1 MCKLCVPIHLVKK
14 NWIST
19 TSIKSHVES
28 QGHLRAVERQ
38 KYEEGLREQLALE
51 QQSDENERSRRTQQ
65 NQRLNNLRNVNI
77 TRPSGTVSSNPNPN
91 GPQNTAFWKLSDQD
105 FAIEED
111 SRAIEQEQLR
121 REVEGG
127 TEGWNSDIFGEKP
140 GTEAFL
146 VEDDEAELELL
157 AMIQAANVDEEEQ
170 VLRQGAQ
177 TIPQDVQYYPYE
189 SKTMYLLDT
198 IDNASRKRIS
208 SSVMQNFLWV
218 LKESGVRDVP
228 SLKRLRTCQ
237 EQLRKDTGIPSL
249 PCKSF
254 LGNIFHINDPRI
266 IIMKDWTDPNVRPY
280 LQIYPEIPEDGVVRE
295 IWHAEKWRKEMDLRT
310 LSPMYDANGVHYYV
324 FEVCQLYDGRFVI
337 PIRWLLCQGTVH
349 ADAFEVVVD
358 NEGKASIL
366 DNTTLLIRTLDLKY
380 NFLDL
385 QDLAMIPVWN
395 VQKGYPS
402 RMPNPDRV
410 LAQGDPL
417 YSSFID
423 YFGDDVSG
431 NRSKSWNKHWN
442 SYITHRNLP
451 RQHLFQEYHVH
462 FISTSPNAAISEQFH
477 TFKKVVES
485 THSRPVQFRDPIS
498 NDSARFRLFVNSG
511 PSDNPMQSEIC
522 SHMGQN
528 ANKPCRKCKI
538 GGSRKDKTSDEGFHS
553 FFSAGN
559 PRSKEE
565 IRSELREQLLLAC
578 RGVAKRVEE
587 RQTESGI
594 KDPFT
599 QHWVEDLL
607 ERFKSMHAHDR
618 SRQKEEITA
627 ELERWVQEHEDNII
641 TGFLTLKGFDPTKD
655 TPIEILHTFLLGIVK
670 YVWFATHSSW
680 SDDQKRL
687 YSLRLQSTL
696 RDGLSIAEIRSSYI
710 MQFANSL
717 IGRQLKTVVQCSIF
731 HLHGLVSDDLLQVW
745 KAVGQLSALVW
756 FPEIRDMTQYLSDV
770 ETATANVLDAFA
782 QVDPSKIPAKLKL
795 HLLTHLAEDIRRF
808 GPLVGLSTEVFES
821 FNSVFR
827 SCSILSNH
835 LAPSRDI
842 ALQLAD
848 QEGLKWRTSG
858 GWWFSAERQEWVQAG
873 PGIQELVNSQPL
885 IQQLL
890 GLSRNIGPRPCS
902 VKLSPLTQDA
912 GQSGRSR
919 LTFRLASTKATK
931 ALNKASYNL
940 NAQVLGCQHLVAQS
954 GDLCKA
960 GTWVVLGSPLDQSP
974 MIGRISS
981 IVQHAQTPLQGISLN
996 MAVIEI
1002 FSVSDHRHPTL
1013 DLPVLY
1019 QPQSEEV
1026 YIVAPVENVK
1036 FNFNAQHDC
1045 QSAQCESTGLC
1056 PRRQERQD
1064 SELMETFIEHKPL
1077 NRYLVNLHSFHNGHL
1092 IREALPRQL
1101 VVPNP
1106 IYGDRKGH
1114 HLKCT
1119 QELRRN
1125 QGKRAVELAA
1135 RKRAREE
1142 VEDDS
1147 D

>member
-1 MCKLCVPIHLVKK
+1 MPPKK
-14 NWIST
+14 DIPDCFEVSKDK
-19 TSIKSHVES
+19 KSVMW
-28 QGHLRAVERQ
+28 HLRAVERQ
-38 KYEEGLREQLALE
+38 KYEEGLREQVALE
-51 QQSDENERSRRTQQ
+51 QRADESERCRRTQE
-65 NQRLNNLRNVNI
+65 NQRLNHLHNVNI
-77 TRPSGTVSSNPNPN
+77 AQPRGTISSNPRPN
-91 GPQNTAFWKLSDQD
+91 GPQNVAFWTLSDQD

-111 SRAIEQEQLR
+111 PRATEQEQLR

-127 TEGWNSDIFGEKP
+127 MEGWNSDIFGDKP
-140 GTEAFL
+140 GAEAFL
-146 VEDDEAELELL
+146 AEDDEAELELL
-157 AMIQAANVDEEEQ
+157 AIIQAADVDEEEQ
-170 VLRQGAQ
+170 ILCQGLQ
-177 TIPQDVQYYPYE
+177 TSPQDAQYYPYE
-189 SKTMYLLDT
+189 SKTINQMYLLDT

-254 LGNIFHINDPRI
+254 LGNIFHINDPRV

-280 LQIYPEIPEDGVVRE
+280 IQIYPEIPEDGIIRE

-324 FEVCQLYDGRFVI
+324 FEVCQLHDGRFVV
-337 PIRWLLCQGTVH
+337 PIRWLLYQGRVH
-349 ADAFEVVVD
+349 ADAFEVVID

-366 DNTTLLIRTLDLKY
+366 DNTTLLIQALDLKY

-385 QDLAMIPVWN
+385 QDLTMVPIWDDDV
-395 VQKGYPS
+395 VHKGYPS
-402 RMPNPDRV
+402 EMPNPDRV

-451 RQHLFQEYHVH
+451 RKHLFQEYHVH
-462 FISTSPNAAISEQFH
+462 FVSTSPNATISEQFH

-485 THSRPVQFRDPIS
+485 THSNPVQFRDPIS

-528 ANKPCRKCKI
+528 ANKPCRKCKV
-538 GGSRKDKTSDEGFHS
+538 GGNRKDKTSDEGFHS
-553 FFSAGN
+553 FFSAGDL
-559 PRSKEE
+559 RSKEE
-565 IRSELREQLLLAC
+565 IQSELREQLLLAC

-607 ERFKSMHAHDR
+607 ERFRLMHAHDR
-618 SRQKEEITA
+618 GREKKEITT
-627 ELERWVQEHEDNII
+627 ELEGWVREHEDDII

-696 RDGLSIAEIRSSYI
+696 RDGLSIPEIRSNYI

-731 HLHGLVSDDLLQVW
+731 HLHGLVSEDLLQVW
-745 KAVGQLSALVW
+745 KAVGELSALVW
-756 FPEIRDMTQYLSDV
+756 FPEIRDLTQYLSDIKI
-770 ETATANVLDAFA
+770 ATANVLDAFA

-795 HLLTHLAEDIRRF
+795 HLLTHLVEDVRRF

-873 PGIQELVNSQPL
+873 PGIQELVKSQPL
-885 IQQLL
+885 LQRLL
-890 GLSRNIGPRPCS
+890 GLSNDIEPRPGS
-902 VKLSPLTQDA
+902 IKLSPISHDT
-912 GQSGRSR
+912 GQPGRSR
-919 LTFRLASTKATK
+919 PTLGLASTKAVN
-931 ALNKASYNL
+931 ALNKTSYDL
-940 NAQVLGCQHLVAQS
+940 DVQVLCCQHLVAQS

-960 GTWVVLGSPLDQSP
+960 GTWVVLASPLDQSP
-974 MIGRISS
+974 IIGRISS
-981 IVQHAQTPLQGISLN
+981 IVQHAQTPPQGIALN
-996 MAVIEI
+996 IAVVEI
-1002 FSVSDHRHPTL
+1002 FSVSDHRHATL

-1019 QPQSEEV
+1019 QPQSEEG
-1026 YIVAPVENVK
+1026 YIVAPVENIK

-1045 QSAQCESTGLC
+1045 RIAQCESTGHR
-1056 PRRQERQD
+1056 PHRQERQD
-1064 SELMETFIEHKPL
+1064 SQIMESFIEHKPL

-1092 IREALPRQL
+1092 IREVLPREL
-1101 VVPNP
+1101 VRPYP
-1106 IYGDRKGH
+1106 FYGDRKEH
-1114 HLKCT
+1114 HLKCA
-1119 QELRRN
+1119 QELRKN
-1125 QGKRAVELAA
+1125 QGKRAAELAV